1 MKKPGL
7 VLVLALTACG
17 GDPAPVA
24 EGPTSQ
30 NAESFMWAYTEA
42 WNAHDTE
49 ALGRDF
55 WQMTGS
61 VEEETARLE
70 AIFAQLEADGY
81 DQSFIHEVF
90 VCLAGENVALADMR
104 FTRYLTSG
112 EVMGPNLRGSR
123 YRLDW
128 EDDKGWRITEMFP
141 AVAQEPVGCDLK
153 IMPPLS
159 GDGR

>member
-49 ALGRDF
+49 ALGHDF

-81 DQSFIHEVF
+81 DQSFIHGISA
-90 VCLAGENVALADMR
+90 CMANTMTTALAGVQ

-112 EVMGPNLRGSR
+112 EVMGPDLRGSR

-141 AVAQEPVGCDLK
+141 VEAEDALGCDLS
-153 IMPPLS
+153 IL
-159 GDGR
+159 D